1 MFGEIH
7 HIGFVYKNGE
17 EAVKKFKS
25 LFGIEKINRIDMGV
39 VKVARSM
46 IGKLQIDLIEPQDRK
61 SIFHTF
67 LENGNVGLH
76 HIGFLVENIDEKI
89 KEWDSKGFKQ
99 VLGGII
105 SPAKFVYFDT
115 TDILGYI
122 LEFLQ
127 LNYKVGVNASKN

>member
-17 EAVKKFKS
+17 EAVKQFKN
-25 LFGIEKINRIDMGV
+25 LFGIEKFNRIDMGV

-46 IGKLQIDLIEPQDRK
+46 IGKLQIDLIEPQDRN
-61 SIFHTF
+61 SIFYKF
-67 LENGNVGLH
+67 LEDGNVGLH

-115 TDILGYI
+115 TDIFGHI
-122 LEFLQ
+122 IEFLQ
-127 LNYKVGVNASKN
+127 INYEKP

>member
-17 EAVKKFKS
+17 EAVKQFKN
-25 LFGIEKINRIDMGV
+25 LFGIENFNRIDMGV

-46 IGKLQIDLIEPQDRK
+46 IGKLQIDLIEPQDK
-61 SIFHTF
+61 NSIFHTF

-76 HIGFLVENIDEKI
+76 HIGFLVENMDEKI

-115 TDILGYI
+115 TDILGHI
-122 LEFLQ
+122 IEFLQ
-127 LNYKVGVNASKN
+127 IPYKEP

>member
-1 MFGEIH
+1 MFGKIH
-7 HIGFVYKNGE
+7 HIGFVYENVE

-25 LFGIEKINRIDMGV
+25 LFGIEKFNRVDMGV

-46 IGKLQIDLIEPQDRK
+46 IGKLQIDLIEPQDKK

-89 KEWDSKGFKQ
+89 KEWDSKGLKQ

-115 TDILGYI
+115 TDILGHI
-122 LEFLQ
+122 IEFLQ
-127 LNYKVGVNASKN
+127 INYKEP

>member
-1 MFGEIH
+1 MFGKIH

-17 EAVKKFKS
+17 EAVEKFKS
-25 LFGIEKINRIDMGV
+25 LFGIKKFNRIDMGV

-46 IGKLQIDLIEPQDRK
+46 IGKLQIDLIEPQDIK

-115 TDILGYI
+115 TDILGHI
-122 LEFLQ
+122 IEFLQ
-127 LNYKVGVNASKN
+127 LDYKNKK

>member
-25 LFGIEKINRIDMGV
+25 FFGIKKFNRIDMGV

-46 IGKLQIDLIEPQDRK
+46 IGKLQIDLIEPQDQN

-105 SPAKFVYFDT
+105 PPAKFVYFDT
-115 TDILGYI
+115 TDILGHI
-122 LEFLQ
+122 IEFLQ
-127 LNYKVGVNASKN
+127 IPYKEP

>member
-7 HIGFVYKNGE
+7 HIGFVYRNGE

-25 LFGIEKINRIDMGV
+25 LFGIEKFNRIDMGV

-46 IGKLQIDLIEPQDRK
+46 IGRLQIDLIEPQDKK
-61 SIFHTF
+61 SIFHEF
-67 LENGNVGLH
+67 LEDGKVGLH
-76 HIGFLVENIDEKI
+76 HIGYLVENIDEKI

-115 TDILGYI
+115 TDILGHI
-122 LEFLQ
+122 IEFLQ
-127 LNYKVGVNASKN
+127 INYQQP

>member
-25 LFGIEKINRIDMGV
+25 LFGIEKFNRIDMGV

-115 TDILGYI
+115 TDILGHI

-127 LNYKVGVNASKN
+127 LNYKEP

>member
-25 LFGIEKINRIDMGV
+25 LFGIEKFNRIDMGV

-46 IGKLQIDLIEPQDRK
+46 IGKLQIDLIEPQDKK
-61 SIFHTF
+61 SIFYTF
-67 LENGNVGLH
+67 LENVNVGLH

-89 KEWDSKGFKQ
+89 KDWDSKGFKQ

-115 TDILGYI
+115 TDILGHI

>member
-7 HIGFVYKNGE
+7 HIGFVYRNGE

-25 LFGIEKINRIDMGV
+25 LFGIEKFNRVDMVV

-46 IGKLQIDLIEPQDRK
+46 IGKLQIDLIEPQDK
-61 SIFHTF
+61 NSIFHTF

-89 KEWDSKGFKQ
+89 KEWKSKGFKQ

-115 TDILGYI
+115 TDILGHI
-122 LEFLQ
+122 IEFLQ
-127 LNYKVGVNASKN
+127 LNYKKP

>member
-7 HIGFVYKNGE
+7 HIGFVNENVE

-25 LFGIEKINRIDMGV
+25 LFGIEKFIWVEMGV

-46 IGKLQIDLIEPQDRK
+46 IGKLQIDLIEPQDSE

-67 LENGNVGLH
+67 LEKENVGLH
-76 HIGFLVENIDEKI
+76 HIGYLVENIDEKI
-89 KEWDSKGFKQ
+89 KEWDSKGLKQ

-105 SPAKFVYFDT
+105 STAKFVYFDT
-115 TDILGYI
+115 TDILGHI
-122 LEFLQ
+122 IEFLH
-127 LNYKVGVNASKN
+127 LNYKEP

>member
-7 HIGFVYKNGE
+7 HIGFVYRNGE

-25 LFGIEKINRIDMGV
+25 LFGIEKFNRIDMGV

-46 IGKLQIDLIEPQDRK
+46 IGRLQIDLIEPQDKK
-61 SIFHTF
+61 SIFHEF
-67 LENGNVGLH
+67 LEDGKVGLH
-76 HIGFLVENIDEKI
+76 HIGYLVEDIDEKI

-115 TDILGYI
+115 TDTLGHI
-122 LEFLQ
+122 IEFLQ
-127 LNYKVGVNASKN
+127 INYQQP